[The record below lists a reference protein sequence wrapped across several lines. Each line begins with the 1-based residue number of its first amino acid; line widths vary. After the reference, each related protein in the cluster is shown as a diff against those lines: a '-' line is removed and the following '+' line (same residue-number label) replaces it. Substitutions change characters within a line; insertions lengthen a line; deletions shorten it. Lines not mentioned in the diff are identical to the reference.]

1 MVNSSIVMLY
11 WGIGE
16 RIRREVLLEKR
27 AEYGQEI
34 VPTLSAQLQTEFG
47 QGFAKRSLFRIIRF
61 TELFPEREIV
71 TSLARELSS
80 ESPCIWE
87 VRSWTRKP
95 ML

>member
-1 MVNSSIVMLY
+1 MLVLTY
-11 WGIGE
+11 WEVGH
-16 RIRREVLLEKR
+16 RIRTEILHSGR
-27 AEYGQEI
+27 ADYGDQI